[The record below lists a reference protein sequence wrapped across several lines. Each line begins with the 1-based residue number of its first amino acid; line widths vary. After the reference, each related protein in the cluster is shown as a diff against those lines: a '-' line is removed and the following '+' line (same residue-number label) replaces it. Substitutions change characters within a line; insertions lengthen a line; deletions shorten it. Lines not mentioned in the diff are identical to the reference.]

1 MKTQFVLAIAWLATA
16 VMPQAAD
23 TAGSNLEALR
33 QYESGGNVAV
43 LRHYEQ
49 WVAQAVGDP
58 AARQKLESE
67 LAEALTGQATFE
79 ARRFVCTQLA
89 IIGTE
94 ASVPAAARLLESDET
109 VGIACL
115 ALAKNPSTQ
124 AGQVLREALERLKGQ
139 ALVQV
144 INTLGT
150 RRDREA
156 VNALLDFA
164 KNEDRAVAGAAY
176 LALGKIGGSTA
187 RTALAEARQKNDPAV
202 ADAVA
207 AGSFLFAER
216 LVAQNRRPGAVRI
229 YDQLL
234 AADHADHVRRGAF
247 EALLRLDEDG
257 GLQRASE
264 ALTGAEK
271 IFKPSA
277 IAAVATM
284 QNAEASKGFAALLPN
299 LEPTH
304 QALLLEALAE
314 RGDAEARKAVAAEVD
329 SPHALV
335 RSAAISNL
343 GRIGTASDVPLLAQ
357 AALFAAG
364 LADRIRADESNVP
377 ELAQAAQAAK
387 GSEELKLIEIA
398 LAGLQGGAAVD
409 QALIAQLRNRMAGP
423 KTPFLAALVRRANPS
438 SLRVFLVEAGS
449 TSPDMV
455 KLAFQ
460 GLTRVGTAEDVPSV
474 LKALGGLRAESVR
487 AEAMEATSQLLSRVG
502 APSANAAAIRAALE
516 AAPSLG
522 GMQTY
527 LPLLAVCPDAEGLDL
542 VAKSAADADSSLRD
556 IGLRTL
562 ADWPDA
568 SAWGPLSDCY
578 SKAASET
585 ERVLVLRGLT
595 RLLGEQNAH
604 PNPEVVARYR
614 TLLAGAK
621 TDTDRKLILGALAG
635 CHHPDAL
642 TVAVEQVA
650 QPGAQGEAK
659 LAVQRIGEAIKAQ
672 HPEAAAAALKQIEGK

>member
-1 MKTQFVLAIAWLATA
+1 MKTQFVLVIAWLAA
-16 VMPQAAD
+16 AAMPQAAD

-49 WVAQAVGDP
+49 WVAQAIDDP
-58 AARQKLESE
+58 AARQKVESE

-94 ASVPAAARLLESDET
+94 ASVPAAAKLLESDET

-115 ALAKNPSTQ
+115 ALAKNPSAQ
-124 AGQVLREALERLKGQ
+124 AGHVLRETLGRLKGQ

-156 VNALLDFA
+156 VKALLEFA
-164 KNEDRAVAGAAY
+164 KSEDRAVAGAAY

-187 RTALAEARQKNDPAV
+187 RAALAEARQKNEPAV

-216 LVAQNRRPGAVRI
+216 LAEQSRRPGAVRI

-234 AADHADHVRRGAF
+234 AAGHADHVRRGAF

-257 GLQRASE
+257 GLQRATG
-264 ALTGAEK
+264 ALTGAEE

-284 QNAEASKGFAALLPN
+284 RNAEASKGFAALMPK
-299 LEPTH
+299 LEPPH

-357 AALFAAG
+357 AA
-364 LADRIRADESNVP
+364 
-377 ELAQAAQAAK
+377 K
-387 GSEELKLIEIA
+387 GQEELKLIEIA

-409 QALIAQLRNRMAGP
+409 QALTAQLRNRMAGP

-449 TSPDMV
+449 TSPDIV

-460 GLTRVGTAEDVPSV
+460 GLTRVGTAEDVPAV

-502 APSANAAAIRAALE
+502 TPSANAAAIRAALG
-516 AAPSLG
+516 AAPSPSG
-522 GMQTY
+522 IQTY
-527 LPLLAVCPDAEGLDL
+527 LPLLAVCPDAEGLAL
-542 VAKSAADADSSLRD
+542 VAKSAVDTDASVRD

-568 SAWGPLSDCY
+568 SAWGPLSDSY
-578 SKAASET
+578 AKAASET

-595 RLLGEQNAH
+595 WLLGEQNAH
-604 PNPEVVARYR
+604 PNAEVVTRYR

-621 TDTDRKLILGALAG
+621 TETDRKLILGALAA
-635 CHHPDAL
+635 CHHPEAL

-659 LAVQRIGEAIKAQ
+659 LAVARIAEAIKAQ